1 MNTDNSINTM
11 SPPPCRGR
19 DREGVETQLP
29 HRANPHPDL
38 PPARGKE
45 HVSSDDLSGINTS
58 GDNQWIET
66 NREALNGE
74 LAWLRQV
81 LENALTHETDNA
93 PEKPADTS
101 RVLDFLCEQFQ
112 LSAFER
118 TVLLLCAGMELE
130 AHIAHLCAAYQGA
143 VNHDDTRV
151 EHPTFGLVLAVLPEP
166 HWSACSPQAPL
177 RYWQLINIGDTSRL
191 TTARLSIDERILHYL
206 LGVPA
211 LDTRLAGLL
220 RDLPHVLSLPLSQRQ
235 QAEHLL
241 HIWSNTQG
249 RLPLL
254 SLYGQD
260 PSSTRAVA
268 VHACGMLAL
277 RPLLMRANDI
287 PPEAGE
293 RALLARL
300 LRRECLL
307 IHAALIIESDDRPET
322 QLAPLL
328 DLLDCPVILLGKPPA
343 AVQQR
348 CILTEIRKPLTGEQR
363 DLWRSALTD
372 VSGIDDAALLSITA
386 HFDFSAE
393 DIAATAEEARSE
405 MKNGASPQILWQ
417 ICRARARGGLES
429 LAQRITPHATW
440 SDLVLPTPQLA
451 ILNDTVRQVRHRNT
465 VYEQWGFAGK
475 SERGLGISALFVG
488 ESGTGKTL
496 AAEVLAGE
504 LGLDLYRIDLS
515 AVVSKYIG
523 ETEKNLEHLFAAA
536 ETSGAV
542 LLFDEADALFG
553 KRSEVKDSHDRYA
566 NIELAYLLQRM
577 ESYRGLSILTTN
589 LKSSLDTA
597 FLRRI
602 RFVVQFPFPDVAQR
616 TDIWRRIFPDALPHD
631 ALQLNQ
637 LARLHVAGGN
647 IRNIAMNA
655 AFLAAEDGTP
665 MSMIHL
671 ARAARTEY
679 SKLEKPINEA
689 ELGGW
694 R

>member
-1 MNTDNSINTM
+1 MNA
-11 SPPPCRGR
+11 P
-19 DREGVETQLP
+19 
-29 HRANPHPDL
+29 
-38 PPARGKE
+38 
-45 HVSSDDLSGINTS
+45 

-66 NREALNGE
+66 NRHALNGE
-74 LAWLRQV
+74 LAWLRQL
-81 LENALTHETDNA
+81 LENALNRDTNNA
-93 PEKPADTS
+93 VEKPAATS

-118 TVLLLCAGMELE
+118 TLLLLCAGVELD
-130 AHIAHLCAAYQGA
+130 AQIAHLCTGNQ
-143 VNHDDTRV
+143 DDAHTG
-151 EHPTFGLVLAVLPEP
+151 HPTFGLALTALPEP
-166 HWSACSPQAPL
+166 HWSAFSPQSPL
-177 RYWQLINIGDTSRL
+177 RYWQLINISDTSRL
-191 TTARLSIDERILHYL
+191 TTARLSVDERILHYL
-206 LGVPA
+206 LGVSA

-220 RDLPHVLSLPLSQRQ
+220 HDLPLALPLPPSQLQ
-235 QAEHLL
+235 QAEHL
-241 HIWSNTQG
+241 HHAWSNTRE

-254 SLYGQD
+254 SLYGKD
-260 PSSTRAVA
+260 ISGARAVA
-268 VHACGMLAL
+268 AHACGLLAL
-277 RPLLMRANDI
+277 HPLLMRAHDI
-287 PPEAGE
+287 PADAGE

-300 LRRECLL
+300 LTRECLL
-307 IHAALIIESDDRPET
+307 IRGALIIETDDHHEM

-328 DLLDCPVILLGKPPA
+328 DQLACPVILLGKPPA
-343 AVQQR
+343 TVQQR
-348 CILTEIRKPLTGEQR
+348 CILMEIRKPLSEEQR
-363 DLWRSALTD
+363 DLWRSALNN
-372 VSGIDDAALLSITA
+372 VAVINNAGIDNTALLSITA

-393 DIAATAEEARSE
+393 DIAAAAEEARSE
-405 MKNGASPQILWQ
+405 AKNSASPQVLWQ

-440 SDLVLPTPQLA
+440 SDLVLPAPQLA
-451 ILNDTVRQVRHRNT
+451 ILHDTVRQVRHRNT
-465 VYEQWGFAGK
+465 VYQEWGFAGK
-475 SERGLGISALFVG
+475 SERGLGISALFAG

-523 ETEKNLEHLFAAA
+523 ETEKNLEQLFAAA

-616 TDIWRRIFPDALPHD
+616 TEIWRNIFPEALPRDALKLD
-631 ALQLNQ
+631 Q
-637 LARLHVAGGN
+637 LARLHVSGGN

-655 AFLAAEDGTP
+655 AFFAAEDGMP
-665 MSMIHL
+665 LSMIHL

-679 SKLEKPINEA
+679 SKLEKPINEV
-689 ELGGW
+689 EMGGW

>member
-1 MNTDNSINTM
+1 MN
-11 SPPPCRGR
+11 
-19 DREGVETQLP
+19 
-29 HRANPHPDL
+29 A
-38 PPARGKE
+38 
-45 HVSSDDLSGINTS
+45 DDMNALGN
-58 GDNQWIET
+58 NQWIET
-66 NREALNGE
+66 NRHALNGE
-74 LAWLRQV
+74 LAWLRQL

-93 PEKPADTS
+93 PGKPADTS

-112 LSAFER
+112 LSTFER
-118 TVLLLCAGMELE
+118 TLLLLCAGIELE
-130 AHIAHLCAAYQGA
+130 AHIAHLCA

-151 EHPTFGLVLAVLPEP
+151 EHPTFGLALAVLPEP
-166 HWSACSPQAPL
+166 HWSACSPQSPL

-220 RDLPHVLSLPLSQRQ
+220 RDLPHIQPLPPSQQR
-235 QAEHLL
+235 QAEHL
-241 HIWSNTQG
+241 HHVWSNTQG
-249 RLPLL
+249 RFPLL
-254 SLYGQD
+254 CLHGQD
-260 PSSTRAVA
+260 HSGTRAVA
-268 VHACGMLAL
+268 AHACGMLVL

-287 PPEAGE
+287 PPDAGE

-300 LRRECLL
+300 LERECLL
-307 IHAALIIESDDRPET
+307 IRGALIIETDDSHET
-322 QLAPLL
+322 HLAPLL
-328 DLLDCPVILLGKPPA
+328 DQLACPVILLGKPPA
-343 AVQQR
+343 AVQHR
-348 CILTEIRKPLTGEQR
+348 CILMEIRKPLSGEQH

-372 VSGIDDAALLSITA
+372 IAPIDDAALLSITA
-386 HFDFSAE
+386 HFDFSSE

-405 MKNGASPQILWQ
+405 IKNNASPQILWQ

-440 SDLVLPTPQLA
+440 SDLVLPAPQLA
-451 ILNDTVRQVRHRNT
+451 ILHDTVRQVRHRNT

-475 SERGLGISALFVG
+475 SERGLGISALFAG

-523 ETEKNLEHLFAAA
+523 ETEKNLEQLFAAA

-589 LKSSLDTA
+589 LKASLDTA

-602 RFVVQFPFPDVAQR
+602 RFVVQFPFPDVTQR
-616 TDIWRRIFPDALPHD
+616 TEIWRRIFPEALPRD
-631 ALQLNQ
+631 ELKLDQ
-637 LARLHVAGGN
+637 LARLHVSGGN

-655 AFLAAEDGTP
+655 AFFAAEDGTP

-689 ELGGW
+689 EMGGW